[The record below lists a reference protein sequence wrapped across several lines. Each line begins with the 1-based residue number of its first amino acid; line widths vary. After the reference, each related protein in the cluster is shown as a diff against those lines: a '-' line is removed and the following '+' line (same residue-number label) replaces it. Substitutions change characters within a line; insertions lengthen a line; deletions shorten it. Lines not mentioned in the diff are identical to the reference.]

1 MRKAKYDATPLDGPQ
16 KREAQHNVDDQ
27 LQYLLRAEQQILQ
40 AISARAPL
48 PGILNAICCALD
60 CQIGNAVSLISL
72 PSDRPIHAGEIAGNA
87 ELFGLHIFFS
97 ACIVSE
103 IGEELG
109 LLEMFCCVRRKPSV
123 DEQQLIER
131 AVCLAGIAIKHY
143 NENGKHGYLASSS
156 DLSLQEL
163 ELPWPVCVN

>member
-1 MRKAKYDATPLDGPQ
+1 MREDKYDATPLDGPQ
-16 KREAQHNVDDQ
+16 ELEAQHNCDDQ
-27 LQYLLRAEQQILQ
+27 LQYLLPAEQQILH

-60 CQIGNAVSLISL
+60 CQIGNVVTLISL
-72 PSDRPIHAGEIAGNA
+72 PAGGPINVGEIAGNA

-97 ACIVSE
+97 AGIVSE
-103 IGEELG
+103 IGEEFG
-109 LLEMFCCVRRKPSV
+109 LLEIFCCVRRKPSV

-143 NENGKHGYLASSS
+143 NENGKQGYFASGR
-156 DLSLQEL
+156 DLSPQEL
-163 ELPWPVCVN
+163 GLPWPVFVN